1 MNYSIFLIFS
11 YNEISILYYIIHDPY
26 HLPYFD
32 CTLYNK
38 KLFNSFL
45 QGADKLASL
54 SPKEDN
60 IRKKTAK
67 NIETLNY

>member
-11 YNEISILYYIIHDPY
+11 QNEISILYIKHDPY
-26 HLPYFD
+26 HLSYFD
-32 CTLYNK
+32 YTLYNNT
-38 KLFNSFL
+38 LFNSFL

-54 SPKEDN
+54 SHKEDN
-60 IRKKTAK
+60 IRTKIAE

>member
-11 YNEISILYYIIHDPY
+11 QNEISILYIIHDPY

-32 CTLYNK
+32 CTLYNNK
-38 KLFNSFL
+38 IFNSFL

-60 IRKKTAK
+60 IRKKIAK